1 MSRPFESVYKQS
13 RTETSAKDRNKAP
26 LPDKTLSVIGH
37 SFKRDSMDLNH
48 QTFGALAVIS
58 PRSDVLPIT
67 IDND

>member
-26 LPDKTLSVIGH
+26 IPDKALTVIGH
-37 SFKRDSMDLNH
+37 SYKRDSSDQNQ
-48 QTFGALAVIS
+48 QTFGALAIVS